1 MWMGRGVA
9 LAGVVLALAACGGR
23 SDEAAPPQTP
33 PAVPPATAAPAHASV
48 TLQLGSPAGARAAGY
63 LAAEEQGYFE
73 DDDLDVAIRPGRAG
87 EALRAVGS
95 GAAELGVAT
104 LPALLAAR
112 ADGAELVNV
121 AQVFRGRG
129 DGLVARA
136 DWIAD
141 ERNRDVVTRFL
152 RASFRGWIF
161 CRDLPDDCARI
172 AGTGRAAIE
181 RTNALL
187 WPNELGIGVIDATDA
202 PPAAFRGDL
211 AEAAIVGITDDVYAA
226 GWEAGR

>member
-1 MWMGRGVA
+1 MGRGLV
-9 LAGVVLALAACGGR
+9 LAGVVLALAACGGG
-23 SDEAAPPQTP
+23 SDESAAAPPPP
-33 PAVPPATAAPAHASV
+33 PAPVAAPGHASV

-63 LAAEEQGYFE
+63 LAAEAQRYFE
-73 DDDLDVAIRPGRAG
+73 EDDLDVTIRPGRPG
-87 EALRAVGS
+87 ESLRAVGS
-95 GAAELGVAT
+95 GAAHLGVAT

-112 ADGAELVNV
+112 AGGEGLVNV

-172 AGTGRAAIE
+172 AGADRPAID

-187 WPNELGIGVIDATDA
+187 WPNELGIGIIDARDA
-202 PPAAFRGDL
+202 PAGAFRDDL
-211 AEAAIVGITDDVYAA
+211 AESALVGITDDVYAA
-226 GWEAGR
+226 GWEPGR